1 MGAHLGRIIEFQ
13 YQNGLQEI
21 SDMLADLEASS
32 DVSVDEDARE
42 ILLKAKRRSGEA
54 KVLLTTPARLGFKSD
69 FVTNDAVIRAGLKQ
83 GYHLCS
89 PEAAIH
95 LRKEVAQDRY
105 EEPIIV
111 AMEGAFVDDAVLTSR
126 DNASLLLGLDRE
138 EDGEDAPAE
147 VIHTIRT
154 KVLKWSIKD
163 GEREDR
169 GQRTLR
175 SSKLHQLWAFEIEA

>member
-54 KVLLTTPARLGFKSD
+54 KVLLMTPARLGFKSD
-69 FVTNDAVIRAGLKQ
+69 SVTNGAVIKAGLKQ
-83 GYHLCS
+83 GYYLCS

-95 LRKEVAQDRY
+95 LRKEIAQDRY
-105 EEPIIV
+105 EEPIII
-111 AMEGAFVDDAVLTSR
+111 AMEGAFVDDAVLSIEE
-126 DNASLLLGLDRE
+126 NASLLLGLDRE
-138 EDGEDAPAE
+138 EDGEDPPVD

-154 KVLKWSIKD
+154 MILKWSIEE
-163 GEREDR
+163 GEEEDR

-175 SSKLHQLWAFEIEA
+175 SCKLNQLWAFEIEA